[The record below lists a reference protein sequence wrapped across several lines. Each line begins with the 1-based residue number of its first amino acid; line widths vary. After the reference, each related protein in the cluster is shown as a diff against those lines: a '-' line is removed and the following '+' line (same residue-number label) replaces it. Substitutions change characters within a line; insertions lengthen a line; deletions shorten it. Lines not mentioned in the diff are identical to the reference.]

1 MTVDGKKHISLK
13 EAAELSGYTQDYLGQ
28 LIRSGKLP
36 GKKVYVNVAWMTTEE
51 DLREY
56 LAAKAGGNGGGNANG
71 LTGTGV
77 RPHGLLRGRTPR
89 NGGVKKNGGRAEAG
103 RRRSAFQRLTKPALF
118 FFLGLLTAVVLVLF
132 YVFAV
137 NLDSKLDRR
146 AVDDMGAQ
154 LLPDT
159 RMDTN
164 GGGTNQHENSETS
177 EEFQEFLMVTPE
189 GGLVQL

>member
-71 LTGTGV
+71 LTGTGG
-77 RPHGLLRGRTPR
+77 RPPR
-89 NGGVKKNGGRAEAG
+89 ASSGAAPPEWGGAK
-103 RRRSAFQRLTKPALF
+103 
-118 FFLGLLTAVVLVLF
+118 
-132 YVFAV
+132 
-137 NLDSKLDRR
+137 
-146 AVDDMGAQ
+146 
-154 LLPDT
+154 DT
-159 RMDTN
+159 RR
-164 GGGTNQHENSETS
+164 
-177 EEFQEFLMVTPE
+177 PR
-189 GGLVQL
+189 